1 MPPDASAQGS
11 YQYLLNGEATQ
22 VTERWSRQQQAD
34 GRCLLSS
41 NRCAPGIDIDVQ
53 ALLLGGLVKQCD
65 VMWRAADGFT
75 VQAGYVLGGRRLSVS
90 RRQERA
96 DVETLEFDLG
106 SEDDALLSPLMRIY
120 AGPVIARLL
129 DAGGQ
134 GTVVVPAIGDPVD
147 RDGLLRPAIGLRQA
161 RLLQDEV
168 EISMAGNTV
177 SCRLCEYTGDQYGP
191 GTQFWLGEGGLLLR
205 YEWRQSPQQ
214 LWQVN
219 LQPD

>member
-1 MPPDASAQGS
+1 MLPDVPPQGS
-11 YQYLLNGEATQ
+11 YQYLLNGAATQ
-22 VTERWSRQQQAD
+22 VTEHWSRQSRAGGD
-34 GRCLLSS
+34 YLLSS
-41 NRCAPGIDIDVQ
+41 ERSAPGIDIEVIATLCDGV
-53 ALLLGGLVKQCD
+53 VKQCEL
-65 VMWRAADGFT
+65 VWRAADGFT
-75 VQAGYVLGGRRLSVS
+75 VQAEYVLADRRLLVS
-90 RRQERA
+90 RQQQARL
-96 DVETLEFDLG
+96 ETLEFDLG
-106 SEDDALLSPLMRIY
+106 GEDVALLSPLMRIY

-134 GTVVVPAIGDPVD
+134 GTVVVPAIGNPAD
-147 RDGLLRPAIGLRQA
+147 RDGLLRPAIGLRKA
-161 RLLQDEV
+161 RLLQDGV
-168 EISMAGNTV
+168 EISMFGNTV